1 MGLVGAIV
9 AVLLA
14 VDLIVGF
21 SLLAVVAVEY
31 RRQRRIARDAGEPVP
46 ARGIGQFLFLGA
58 GLLLSTALYIVL
70 LLLLTE

>member
-31 RRQRRIARDAGEPVP
+31 RRQRRIAQEAGEPVP
-46 ARGIGQFLFLGA
+46 GRAAGQFLFLGA
-58 GLLLSTALYIVL
+58 GLLVSTAFYIVL
-70 LLLLTE
+70 WLLLSE